1 MSEEKSNSKTR
12 KRIRKTI
19 FLILGTTL
27 FLFLAYDLL
36 ELLFLYTPGHIR
48 VYSYTKMN
56 LSEPF
61 TASVKAAPSK
71 VEDSVSARSADY
83 AILADSLSPLPFRR
97 GDSKVYYSV
106 WTAEKS
112 GRVFILHKFLT
123 FFWGFMG
130 PVRFEIIDPAGRKK
144 LSDAAKNQR
153 EQGEAGSTEPVRNGP

>member
-1 MSEEKSNSKTR
+1 MTEPKSDK
-12 KRIRKTI
+12 KRIRKI
-19 FLILGTTL
+19 VFLILGTTL
-27 FLFLAYDLL
+27 SLFLAYDLL

-56 LSEPF
+56 LTEPF
-61 TASVKAAPSK
+61 TALVKVAPSE
-71 VEDSVSARSADY
+71 VEDSVSAESASY
-83 AILADSLSPLPFRR
+83 AILADNLSPLPLRR

-130 PVRFEIIDPAGRKK
+130 PVRFEITDPTDRKK

-153 EQGEAGSTEPVRNGP
+153 EQGEAGSTEPSRNEP